1 MKKMLKGVS
10 VLAALLTLALPGA
23 AQAQEKPVWGLQA
36 YGDVCRVKFGQKQV
50 GQGARRLIRV
60 DGKCNAA
67 NFFSYKMNGQ
77 NQVFFYNKRNVLL
90 GSVQKRADG
99 SWQGLI
105 HDGDPLQMVFFGNAN
120 NAQTKPNTQQQ
131 AANGAVGRCVTY
143 YGSRNCARAE
153 DLTYKSFDTFALQ
166 VLAPLNFRSFPDLNG
181 SIQSVLPDNICF
193 QEVTH
198 CTVSHLKKETWCRV
212 EFNNRSGWI
221 LQKDANHV
229 YASKGC
235 G

>member
-1 MKKMLKGVS
+1 MRTLVKGIS
-10 VLAALLTLALPGA
+10 VAASLLLLAVPGL
-23 AQAQEKPVWGLQA
+23 AQAQDKPVWGLQA
-36 YGDVCRVKFGQKQV
+36 YGDICRVKFGQKQV
-50 GQGARRLIRV
+50 AQGARRLIRV
-60 DGKCNAA
+60 GRKCQAA

-77 NQVFFYNKRNVLL
+77 NQVFFYDKRNVLI

-99 SWQGLI
+99 SWHGSI
-105 HDGDPLQMVFFGNAN
+105 HDGDPLEMVFFGNSN
-120 NAQTKPNTQQQ
+120 GTQGKSDTGQQNTNA
-131 AANGAVGRCVTY
+131 AVGSCVTY

-153 DLTYKSFDTFALQ
+153 DLNYKSFDTFALQ

-181 SIQSVLPDNICF
+181 SIQSVLPNNICF